1 MFGVINTLVLLILL
15 IGIVFLQIFL
25 SKKRNKWLGLILPII
40 CLMFSILVVVQ
51 IPAYTIT
58 SVSYQTT
65 DESGNV
71 IEQGEN
77 QVSTAVLPDIA
88 MQIISIFVLY
98 NIPTVILM
106 GIYIGCREKQK
117 KNQELEKMN
126 IQDLE

>member
-15 IGIVFLQIFL
+15 IGIVLLQIFL
-25 SKKRNKWLGLILPII
+25 SKKRNKWLGLILPVI
-40 CLMFSILVVVQ
+40 CLMFSILAALSVVS
-51 IPAYTIT
+51 YTNT
-58 SVSYQTT
+58 SVSYQTI

-71 IEQGEN
+71 INQGESK
-77 QVSTAVLPDIA
+77 VSSAEIPDA
-88 MQIISIFVLY
+88 ALHTIIIFVMY
-98 NIPTVILM
+98 NIPTVILL

>member
-15 IGIVFLQIFL
+15 IGIVLLQIFL
-25 SKKRNKWLGLILPII
+25 SKKRNKWLGLILPVI

-65 DESGNV
+65 DENGRI
-71 IEQGEN
+71 IEQGDK
-77 QVSTAVLPDIA
+77 QVSSTAIPGMI
-88 MQIISIFVLY
+88 MQIISIFVMY
-98 NIPTVILM
+98 NIPTVILL